1 MRLPTLADTPLRRIV
16 LALVC
21 AWIATMAVIT
31 PPPAYANGVSD
42 ALCKVPFADVVCG
55 AVETVKGA
63 NEFVDFAK
71 DPLGYVARSLSNSV
85 VSSMTSLTED
95 LTR

>member
-1 MRLPTLADTPLRRIV
+1 MRLLTSADTPLRRIV

-21 AWIATMAVIT
+21 AWIATMAVIA
-31 PPPAYANGVSD
+31 PLPSHANGISD

-55 AVETVKGA
+55 AVESIKGA

-71 DPLGYVARSLSNSV
+71 DPLGYMARSLSNSV
-85 VSSMTSLTED
+85 VSSMTSLTEE
-95 LTR
+95 LAR

>member
-1 MRLPTLADTPLRRIV
+1 
-16 LALVC
+16 
-21 AWIATMAVIT
+21 MAVIIA
-31 PPPAYANGVSD
+31 PPAQANGISD

-55 AVETVKGA
+55 AVESVKSA

-71 DPLGYVARSLSNSV
+71 DPLGYVARALSNSV
-85 VSSMTSLTED
+85 VSSMTSLTEG